1 MHATLGARGHVLQ
14 DFFQVDFL
22 TEFNEDGQNTSYV
35 SRSHL
40 IDMLERTGAL
50 VDVDS
55 IFDEAGLYG
64 DEDTLIAFEEFMR
77 IFRRLRFE
85 AIHDLLNS
93 SNFSSN
99 STRKES
105 VVATEDTIDLN
116 TEQFTEGTERKD
128 IVANFRLSHRLGGTE
143 NIVFALTERDE
154 MQDNFPRDHNCT
166 PLVQK
171 VFRLC
176 RFDEVVGKQLQQE
189 LIQRFTLLKSMNHV
203 GIMRI
208 HDVSEHF
215 SHVHIISDMYIGGN
229 LGERLPYPEREVV
242 RIMKQILSAL
252 AHLHS
257 KNIVHGNLSLESVVF
272 ESEDEDSA
280 IKLVGFGIA
289 RKDLPEYGEHFRWRK
304 LYARSRE
311 SLDEGLPRKECDM
324 WALGVIAYIMLSGFF
339 PFNPR

>member
-1 MHATLGARGHVLQ
+1 MQ
-14 DFFQVDFL
+14 DFFQIDFL
-22 TEFNEDGQNTSYV
+22 NGFNDDGQNTSYL
-35 SRSHL
+35 SRRHL

-50 VDVDS
+50 VDVDC

-64 DEDTLIAFEEFMR
+64 DDDTLIAFEEFMR

-93 SNFSSN
+93 NNFSSD
-99 STRKES
+99 SMRKES
-105 VVATEDTIDLN
+105 AVAIEETADFYAEQITAETEEN
-116 TEQFTEGTERKD
+116 D
-128 IVANFRLSHRLGGTE
+128 IVTNFRLSHRLGGTE
-143 NIVFALTERDE
+143 NVVFALTERDE
-154 MQDNFPRDHNCT
+154 MKDLKDFTRDRNGARF
-166 PLVQK
+166 VQK
-171 VFRLC
+171 VFRFC
-176 RFDEVVGKQLQQE
+176 RFDEVVGKQMQQE
-189 LIQRFTLLKSMNHV
+189 LIHKFTLLKSMNHV

-208 HDVSEHF
+208 HEVSEHF

-257 KNIVHGNLSLESVVF
+257 KHMVHGNLSLESVVF

-280 IKLVGFGIA
+280 IKLVGFGLA
-289 RKDLPEYGEHFRWRK
+289 RNDPQEEAGNLRWRK
-304 LYARSRE
+304 LYARSPE
-311 SLDEGLPRKECDM
+311 CLGEGLHTKECDM
-324 WALGVIAYIMLSGFF
+324 WALGVIAYIMLSGYL